1 MKTQIL
7 SILFM
12 FGVITQASA
21 TPLVV
26 AVCDEPRGPR
36 IDYMAHISDPSQPPK
51 LERSED
57 RSTGVNPSFI
67 IDSAK
72 PNELGWNWGPTK
84 GYGKSPISLKSTGS
98 DKIVIR
104 TEEIIVA
111 VNLHR
116 RKINVTT
123 LLPKLG
129 FMAFTHHS
137 YSTILGDWF
146 EAVTLTAKCKFSR

>member
-1 MKTQIL
+1 MKVQFL
-7 SILFM
+7 SVLFV
-12 FGVITQASA
+12 FGLVAQASA
-21 TPLVV
+21 EPTLV

-57 RSTGVNPSFI
+57 RSQGVNPSFI
-67 IDSAK
+67 IDSSK
-72 PNELGWNWGPTK
+72 PNKLGWNWGPTK
-84 GYGKSPISLKSTGS
+84 AYGKSPVPIKSTGS
-98 DKIVIR
+98 DQIVIR
-104 TEEIIVA
+104 TEEIIVS
-111 VNLHR
+111 VNVHR

-137 YSTILGDWF
+137 YSTLLGDWF

>member
-1 MKTQIL
+1 MKVQIL

-12 FGVITQASA
+12 FGLLTQASA
-21 TPLVV
+21 EPILV

-36 IDYMAHISDPSQPPK
+36 IDYMAHISDPSQPPTLK
-51 LERSED
+51 RSED
-57 RSTGVNPSFI
+57 RSLGVNPSFI
-67 IDSAK
+67 IDSTK
-72 PNELGWNWGPTK
+72 PDELTWNWGPTK
-84 GYGKSPISLKSTGS
+84 GFGKSPIPIQSTGS

-104 TEEIIVA
+104 TEEIIVS
-111 VNLHR
+111 VNVDR